1 MAYTVDDAIAAV
13 ASAQAAE
20 MNPNTI
26 WFLQGS
32 VTITDTPREQLYAQ
46 PGTELPTDAPDEGTV
61 ELVVDEQWAPI
72 TGNGHL
78 WRETADTL
86 GNLGTTYWDDYTKFA
101 MQRGG
106 GPKFYLGLDI
116 EPVITFVGPLSVRP
130 PAFARSFVQRH
141 GFLSR
146 KRYRGVLALQMQPP
160 FTVALTEDSLN
171 PKLTGTITPDPS
183 LPGAIRLPATIEV
196 VIESLTSST
205 IL

>member
-20 MNPNTI
+20 TNFSTF

-32 VTITDTPREQLYAQ
+32 VTITDTPPEQLYAH

-61 ELVVDEQWAPI
+61 ELVEEEWAPI
-72 TGNGHL
+72 TGKGHL
-78 WRETADTL
+78 FRETADSL
-86 GNLGTTYWDDYTKFA
+86 GNLGLAYWDDWFKFA

-116 EPVITFVGPLSVRP
+116 EPVITFVGPLSVRS

-146 KRYRGVLALQMQPP
+146 KRYRGVLAFQMQPP
-160 FTVALTEDSLN
+160 FTVALTEDPLN
-171 PKLTGTITPDPS
+171 PKLTGTITPGPS
-183 LPGAIRLPATIEV
+183 LPGAIHVPATIEV

-205 IL
+205 IG